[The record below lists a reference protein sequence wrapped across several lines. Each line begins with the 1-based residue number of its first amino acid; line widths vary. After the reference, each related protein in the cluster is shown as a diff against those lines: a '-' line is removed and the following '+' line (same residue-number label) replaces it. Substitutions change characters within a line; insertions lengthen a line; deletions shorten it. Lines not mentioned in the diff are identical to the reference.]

1 MAQGKASGRPGNGR
15 RADPRYANGT
25 IVRRNDGIRR
35 DRVRGTF
42 TGKRIA
48 AHLRA
53 NPGDTWIFDKGSH
66 LYHRT
71 GLSAGTGSRTLSAT
85 THRAAPSY
93 SVRSAVRW
101 CLSIRYAM
109 PAANSKIISSH
120 RPRLLLLVLGAMLL
134 VSVLPLGLY
143 HRQVLQ
149 LSQEKLTDT
158 ESVQQTEVTRSVGEE
173 VQLFDANL
181 YQQLISG
188 RQILAVT
195 GLLDQVDDPA
205 HAPQVTRLLEN
216 LVASNPNILY
226 LTAVGKGA
234 KGTGAGNIRA
244 DQDPFVG
251 KALQRAFSACLQS
264 VVFRSEPLA
273 LGPDNR
279 PAFVMAI
286 PLHVAGQFNGMLAAV
301 VSLDGILSRLQETSV
316 RGRTVFIVDHN
327 GHVIVHPDTRQVVP
341 GSDLRTSSYIV
352 AQMTLIPKDLRTTE
366 TVQHFNT
373 VENGKNAEM
382 IGTYST
388 IPDLGWAVVAQRSL
402 EKARGDAGVNELNAQ
417 ALKFVIMVTLAALI
431 LGYLFAVGISTPIR
445 ALASSTRAISRG
457 EFHERATI
465 RGAAEISELAQ
476 TFNNMADDIESF
488 IARLKQAAQENR
500 DLFLGSIRMLAA
512 AIDEKD
518 PYTRGHSDRVAKY
531 AVMLGQQLGL
541 SAEELDRLRI
551 ASLLHD
557 VGKIGV
563 DDRVLKKPGA
573 LTPEEFLVMKQHP
586 TKGANIMRPVA
597 QLKDM
602 LPGIELHHEHVDGRG
617 YPYGLKGEDIPLMAR
632 IIAVADTLDAMTT
645 NRPYQSALELS
656 DALRHIRKVAGTKF
670 DLRVVDALDSV
681 VQSGQLRL
689 TNLLVEVPA

>member
-1 MAQGKASGRPGNGR
+1 MATAK
-15 RADPRYANGT
+15 NGT
-25 IVRRNDGIRR
+25 
-35 DRVRGTF
+35 
-42 TGKRIA
+42 A
-48 AHLRA
+48 LLR
-53 NPGDTWIFDKGSH
+53 
-66 LYHRT
+66 
-71 GLSAGTGSRTLSAT
+71 
-85 THRAAPSY
+85 
-93 SVRSAVRW
+93 
-101 CLSIRYAM
+101 
-109 PAANSKIISSH
+109 
-120 RPRLLLLVLGAMLL
+120 RPRLLFLVLGAMLL

-173 VQLFDANL
+173 IELFDANL

-188 RQILAVT
+188 RQILALT
-195 GLLDQVDDPA
+195 GLLDQVDDPT

-216 LVASNPNILY
+216 LVASDPNMLY
-226 LTAVGKGA
+226 LTAVGKRG

-286 PLHVAGQFNGMLAAV
+286 PLHVADQFDGMLAAV
-301 VSLDGILSRLQETSV
+301 VSLDSILSRLQETSV
-316 RGRTVFIVDHN
+316 RGRTVFVVDHN
-327 GHVIVHPDTRQVVP
+327 GHVVVHPDTRQFVP
-341 GSDLRTSSYIV
+341 GADLRASSYIV
-352 AQMTLIPKDLRTTE
+352 IQVTGAPKDLRTTE
-366 TVQHFNT
+366 TVQRFT
-373 VENGKNAEM
+373 AVENGKNAEM

-417 ALKFVIMVTLAALI
+417 ALKFVLVVTFAALI
-431 LGYLFAVGISTPIR
+431 LGYLFAVGISMPIR

-457 EFHERATI
+457 EFHERATVS
-465 RGAAEISELAQ
+465 GAAEISELAQ

-531 AVMLGQQLGL
+531 SMLLGQEMGL
-541 SAEELDRLRI
+541 SADDLDRLRI

-563 DDRVLKKPGA
+563 DDRVLKKPGS
-573 LTPEEFLVMKQHP
+573 LTPEEFEVMKQHP

-617 YPYGLKGEDIPLMAR
+617 YPHGLKGEAIPLMAR
-632 IIAVADTLDAMTT
+632 VIAVADTLDAMTT
-645 NRPYQSALELS
+645 NRPYQSALELE
-656 DALRHIRKVAGTKF
+656 DALKHIRKVTGTKF
-670 DLRVVDALDSV
+670 DSRVVDALEAV
-681 VQSGQLRL
+681 VLSGKLRL
-689 TNLLVEVPA
+689 TNALVEVRA